1 VHSVVVIGDS
11 LLDRTLTGS
20 MDRLTPE
27 QCPVVEEARNEERPG
42 GAALAAAAVAADGAR
57 TTFITALSQ
66 DPAGRRLHELLRRA
80 DVDVVDL
87 GLDGPTPEKV
97 RVRAADR
104 TVVRIDRSCSPV
116 AAAGPWSDEA
126 ERAVR
131 RATAILVSDY
141 GRGAAASM
149 PARSAVQRAAARVP
163 VVWDPHPRGPDPIL
177 EADLVT
183 PNLDEARQMLGRAT
197 PIESLEEVTA
207 LGRELA
213 AAAGGPAVVVTL
225 AARGAVLAEP
235 ERAPF
240 VVPARPQLGDAC
252 GAGDRF
258 AARLTYE
265 RASGEPR
272 AGAVVAAVQ
281 AASAFVS
288 TGRLTAAIPAEPDAV
303 ALAAE
308 LRRTGRR
315 IIVAGGC
322 FDLLHAGHVAM
333 LEAARSLGDALIV
346 CLNSDRSVRALK
358 GPGRPI
364 VGQEDRRRVLEA
376 LSCVDAVHLFD
387 ELTPCSALEALR
399 PHLFCKGGDYT
410 EAELPE
416 RAVMSKWN
424 GEVAVLPYVDGRS
437 SSRLIA
443 LARVS

>member
-1 VHSVVVIGDS
+1 VHAVVVIGDS

-27 QCPVVEEARNEERPG
+27 QCPVIEETRTEERPG
-42 GAALAAAAVAADGAR
+42 GAALAAAAVAADGAP
-57 TTFITALSQ
+57 TTLVTALSP
-66 DPAGRRLHELLRRA
+66 DPGGRRLHELLRRA
-80 DVDVVDL
+80 GVHVVDL

-97 RVRAADR
+97 RVRSADR

-116 AAAGPWSDEA
+116 AGAGQGSDDA
-126 ERAVR
+126 ERAVGQ
-131 RATAILVSDY
+131 AGAVLVSDY

-149 PARSAVQRAAARVP
+149 SARIAVQRAAARVP
-163 VVWDPHPRGPDPIL
+163 VVWDPHPRGPDPL
-177 EADLVT
+177 READLIT
-183 PNLDEARQMLGRAT
+183 PNLEEARQMLGRAGR
-197 PIESLEEVTA
+197 IESLEEVTA
-207 LGRELA
+207 ISRELTS
-213 AAAGGPAVVVTL
+213 AAGGPAVVVTL
-225 AARGAVLAEP
+225 AERGAVLAEP
-235 ERAPF
+235 GRAPF

-265 RASGEPR
+265 RACGGRR
-272 AGAVVAAVQ
+272 ASAVVAAVQ

-288 TGRLTAAIPAEPDAV
+288 TGRLAVAVPAEPDAV

-346 CLNSDRSVRALK
+346 CVNSDRSVRALK

-364 VGQEDRRRVLEA
+364 VGQDDRRRVLEA

-399 PHLFCKGGDYT
+399 PDLFCKGGDYT
-410 EAELPE
+410 DAELPE
-416 RAVMSKWN
+416 QAVLSKWG

-437 SSRLIA
+437 SSQLIA